1 MTIIFETLLGI
12 FIVTAVVGLCLLVRA
27 VLPEPSVTP
36 GVEAVTVI
44 RAFGDAAGLEQAV
57 RSLRYAP
64 GRLIIAD
71 GGMSPDAVRRAGIL
85 ARRFGAV
92 IMSGDKITFRIE
104 EES

>member
-12 FIVTAVVGLCLLVRA
+12 FIVAATLGLCLLVRA
-27 VLPEPSVTP
+27 VLPKTAVTP
-36 GVEAVTVI
+36 ETEAVTVI
-44 RAFGDAAGLEQAV
+44 RASGDAAGLEQAV

-64 GRLIIAD
+64 VRLIIAD
-71 GGMSPDAVRRAGIL
+71 GGMSPDAARRAELL

-104 EES
+104 ES